1 MTYSE
6 CIDYIKSVLNS
17 VDFQDVCDCNLQ
29 FNIIGKDSG
38 VFYIEVRDHVPSL
51 YTVEC
56 NKYQDKYVF
65 TLPAFI
71 RIIDKTVD
79 PVYAYTT
86 GKFKMM
92 GDVALGR
99 QVLTKLAKA

>member
-6 CIDYIKSVLNS
+6 CTDRITSVLGRA
-17 VDFQDVCDCNLQ
+17 DFEDIDDCSLQ
-29 FNIIGKDSG
+29 FNIIGIDSG
-38 VFYIEVRDHVPSL
+38 VFYIDIRDHIASL
-51 YTVEC
+51 SCEEKKGYKV
-56 NKYQDKYVF
+56 KYVI
-65 TLPAFI
+65 TLPVLA
-71 RIIDKTVD
+71 RILDKTVD

-99 QVLTKLAKA
+99 HVLAKITKL